1 MKSRDAYR
9 GIPAGII
16 QETMDGARGGSAVR
30 WENCQILGRSGGEE
44 EAGTR
49 QTDSPAWQLYGKG
62 TNQATNMSNGFS
74 GAGCGL
80 ASL

>member
-1 MKSRDAYR
+1 M
-9 GIPAGII
+9 
-16 QETMDGARGGSAVR
+16 EGARGGSAVR